1 MAMTE
6 YSKNDN
12 EAGSFYRL
20 PKSLFEDPG
29 LCDISIGAK
38 ALYMILLDRRCIS
51 VKNGKDWIGD
61 HGGVYVYF
69 TIEEMM
75 KLLHYGNK
83 KINET
88 LKELEDHDLI
98 FREHMGL
105 GRPNRIY
112 VNDIL
117 SPFDPGWK
125 PKNIKN
131 GGTKH
136 E

>member
-1 MAMTE
+1 MAMIE

-20 PKSLFEDPG
+20 PKSLFED
-29 LCDISIGAK
+29 L
-38 ALYMILLDRRCIS
+38 
-51 VKNGKDWIGD
+51 
-61 HGGVYVYF
+61 

-98 FREHMGL
+98 FREHRGL

-131 GGTKH
+131 GGTYH